1 MYLISNK
8 PEAIRQVQNFLGIN
22 ESGKYDDKTKEE
34 VIAFQ
39 ITNNLEPSGTV
50 DYKTFVLLRKKHNN
64 NMLLKKVNNII
75 PFKNEF
81 PYKRGDSGYAVE
93 ILNAMLAS
101 VIDKY
106 ELNIL
111 RPRGN
116 YYNQRTEK
124 AVYLLRELFLL
135 PQSTEIDEKFYEKL
149 ERQNL

>member
-8 PEAIRQVQNFLGIN
+8 PEAVRQVQNFLGIN

-50 DYKTFVLLRKKHNN
+50 DYETFVLLRKKHNN

-135 PQSTEIDEKFYEKL
+135 PKSTEIDEKFYEKL

>member
-1 MYLISNK
+1 
-8 PEAIRQVQNFLGIN
+8 
-22 ESGKYDDKTKEE
+22 
-34 VIAFQ
+34 
-39 ITNNLEPSGTV
+39 
-50 DYKTFVLLRKKHNN
+50 
-64 NMLLKKVNNII
+64 MLLKKVNNII

-135 PQSTEIDEKFYEKL
+135 HQSTEIDEKFYEKL